1 MHKLLNKMGKV
12 INFLNNKGG
21 VGKTTSAYNIG
32 VAWAEMGKKIL
43 FIDLD
48 SQSNLTSMVSKTDVI
63 TQKWDRTL
71 EDAFIDGPES
81 GLPIYGTDDERI
93 DYVPTD
99 LDLSNF
105 ERDTART
112 NFRELL
118 LKDLIEPVKDSYD
131 FIIIDCPPNLSMI
144 TYNAMI
150 ASDYVV
156 LVTNPDGLSF
166 KGTQMC
172 VNLYNEII
180 NYKRFNPDLT
190 IIGVLVTRYEKDKI
204 ADTYMDILRNTYRNL
219 VINPVIRK
227 NTKIKQATSFNQSI
241 YALDQGGRA
250 STEYRNAAM
259 DLFVRI
265 QDDAENGQN

>member
-1 MHKLLNKMGKV
+1 MGKV
-12 INFLNNKGG
+12 VNFLNNKGG

-48 SQSNLTSMVSKTDVI
+48 SQSNLTSMVSKTDVL
-63 TQKWDRTL
+63 TQKWERTL
-71 EDAFIDGPES
+71 EDAFIDGPEA
-81 GLPIYGTDDERI
+81 GLPIYGTDNELI

-99 LDLSNF
+99 LDLGNF
-105 ERDTART
+105 ERDTARA

-118 LKDLIEPVKDSYD
+118 LLDLIEPIKDDYD
-131 FIIIDCPPNLSMI
+131 FIILDCPPNLSMI

-156 LVTNPDGLSF
+156 LVSNPDGLSF

-180 NYKRFNPDLT
+180 DNKRFNPNLS
-190 IIGVLVTRYEKDKI
+190 IVGVLVTRYEKDKI
-204 ADTYMDILRNTYRNL
+204 ADSYMQVLRDTYGSLI
-219 VINPVIRK
+219 INPVIRK
-227 NTKIKQATSFNQSI
+227 NTKIKQASSFNESI
-241 YALDQGGRA
+241 YTMDGNGKA
-250 STEYRNAAM
+250 STEYRNAAK
-259 DLFVRI
+259 DIYVRI
-265 QDDAENGQN
+265 FDEEKATE

>member
-1 MHKLLNKMGKV
+1 MGKV
-12 INFLNNKGG
+12 VNFLNNKGG

-63 TQKWDRTL
+63 TQKWERTL
-71 EDAFIDGPES
+71 EDAFIDGPEG
-81 GLPIYGTDDERI
+81 GLPIYGTDNENI

-105 ERDTART
+105 ERDTARAS
-112 NFRELL
+112 FRELL
-118 LKDLIEPVKDSYD
+118 LLDLIEPVKNDYD
-131 FIIIDCPPNLSMI
+131 FIILDCPPNLSMI

-172 VNLYNEII
+172 VNLYNEVID
-180 NYKRFNPDLT
+180 NKRFNPNLS
-190 IIGVLVTRYEKDKI
+190 IIGVLVTRYEKDRI
-204 ADTYMDILRNTYRNL
+204 AESYMKVLREAYGSL
-219 VINPVIRK
+219 IINPVIRK
-227 NTKIKQATSFNQSI
+227 NTKIKQASSFNQSI
-241 YALDQGGRA
+241 YTMDQNGKAA
-250 STEYRNAAM
+250 SEYRSAAT

-265 QDDAENGQN
+265 NDDSATE

>member
-1 MHKLLNKMGKV
+1 MGKV

-32 VAWAEMGKKIL
+32 VAWAEMGNKIL

-48 SQSNLTSMVSKTDVI
+48 SQSNLTSMISKTDVLQ
-63 TQKWDRTL
+63 QKWERTI

-81 GLPIYGTDDERI
+81 GLPIYGTEKENI

-99 LDLSNF
+99 LDLGNF
-105 ERDTART
+105 ERDTSRT

-118 LKDLIEPVKDSYD
+118 LLDLIETVKNDYD
-131 FIIIDCPPNLSMI
+131 FIIIDCPPNISVI

-150 ASDYVV
+150 ASDYVI
-156 LVTNPDGLSF
+156 LVTNPDGLSY

-172 VNLYNEII
+172 VSLYNEII
-180 NYKRFNPDLT
+180 NNKRFNPNLT

-204 ADTYMDILRNTYRNL
+204 ADSYMKVIKDTFGPL

-227 NTKIKQATSFNQSI
+227 NTKIKQASSFSESI
-241 YALDQGGRA
+241 YTLDPNGRA
-250 STEYRNAAM
+250 AQEYKSAAS
-259 DLFVRI
+259 DILVRI
-265 QDDAENGQN
+265 HDYEKS